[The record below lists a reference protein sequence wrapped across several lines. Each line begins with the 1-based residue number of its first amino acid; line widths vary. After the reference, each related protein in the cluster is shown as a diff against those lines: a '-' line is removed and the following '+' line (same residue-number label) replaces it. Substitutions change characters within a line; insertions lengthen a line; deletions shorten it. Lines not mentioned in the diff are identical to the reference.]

1 MLKSNVM
8 GVAGMIVSMNGSLK
22 PKVKHYSGPEI
33 Q

>member
-1 MLKSNVM
+1 M
-8 GVAGMIVSMNGSLK
+8 GMAVAGMIVSMNGSLK